1 MAVDISIWLFQV
13 QAGRGGRSPEIRTL
27 FYRLLKFLAL
37 PIHPLFVY
45 DGANKPP
52 FKRGKAVSGQR
63 TAPII
68 HLSKRLVDL
77 FRFPRHDA
85 PGEAEAECANLQ
97 RAGVVDAVMSNDVDA
112 MMFGSSMT
120 IMNFSKESGSG
131 TTSASHA
138 TCYRMGG
145 EAGPS
150 KVGID
155 RAGMILFALL
165 SGGDYLPSGVPKC
178 GSKLAAQIA
187 KAGFGADLLGAIGSK
202 GMERTEQ
209 LSEWRDRLQY
219 ELEENESGYFQNR
232 HKAVRIP
239 DDFPDQTILEYYA
252 SPVESNVEE
261 LNTLRQRL
269 RNAWDQD
276 IDPLEIKTFAA
287 KYFDW
292 NYRSGARKVVRLL
305 AEPLV
310 NYRLRLQ
317 RRPSA
322 FPPDSSSLSNSDIPM
337 LQKVHKAR
345 VSYSTDGMTELQ
357 VDYIPID
364 VVGLD
369 IMEEEP
375 NPPLASQET
384 APSGDEEE
392 DVDGASNLPASTPQ
406 SPVKKRVTKRYDP
419 YVPEKMWIFE
429 TLANIGIPEVV
440 EAWKKQEAEKNAP
453 KKPRTRK
460 TGPRKKGPIDPGM
473 KRGSILK
480 YGTLTKERTDT
491 SQFKQAHLFEAAIS
505 SAPEKS
511 TISGARGLERSP
523 SYTMTGSPSRVL
535 NSSLDNSTTMRGIS
549 PPGDDIKRPPVTNRP
564 RTRAQRAVLSGDVG
578 VVNLESDTESHL
590 DVSPTPKTPPRELRI
605 TYSNA
610 NYEEPSSSN
619 DHPDPK
625 QIMTPPKSTKKGRP
639 RGPKTSKPKVQD
651 IRETEQLQDRKS
663 PLPSLEEE
671 TKAIGGRS
679 ETLDEP
685 LPAKAPRRRSPRNN
699 TPEELVPE
707 PSEGKTNSRLL
718 SASPSVKEDSPSP
731 AQGKLEPVTKT
742 EKSEKTPKT
751 PKTTRKQR
759 NKTKSPSPKSEE
771 PQDVKGPVTATAKT
785 SPPSPPQEASRYLES
800 ITAYDGFWTVDE
812 KPIDE
817 KDNEQ
822 SDTKDSSRRSGSRHH
837 NGKHN
842 KDADNKKKRIPR
854 VSILDL
860 T

>member
-1 MAVDISIWLFQV
+1 M
-13 QAGRGGRSPEIRTL
+13 QAGRGGRNPEIRTL

-52 FKRGKAVSGQR
+52 FKRGKAVSGHR

-138 TCYRMGG
+138 TCYRTGG

-187 KAGFGADLLGAIGSK
+187 KAGFGADLLSAIGFR

-252 SPVESNVEE
+252 KPVESNTEE
-261 LNTLRQRL
+261 LNGLRQRL
-269 RNAWDQD
+269 GNAWDQD
-276 IDPLEIKTFAA
+276 IDSSEIKTFAA

-292 NYRSGARKVVRLL
+292 NYRSGARKVVKLL

-317 RRPSA
+317 KRPSA
-322 FPPDSSSLSNSDIPM
+322 FPSNGPSLSKSDVPM

-345 VSYSTDGMTELQ
+345 VSYGTDGMTELQ
-357 VDYIPID
+357 VEYIPID

-384 APSGDEEE
+384 VPSGDEEE
-392 DVDGASNLPASTPQ
+392 DVDAASNPPASAPQ

-419 YVPEKMWIFE
+419 YVLEKMWVFE
-429 TLANIGIPEVV
+429 TLANIGIPDVV
-440 EAWKKQEAEKNAP
+440 EAWKKQEAEKAAP
-453 KKPRTRK
+453 KKPRSRK
-460 TGPRKKGPIDPGM
+460 TGPKKKGPIDPGM

-480 YGTLTKERTDT
+480 YGTLTKDRTDT
-491 SQFKQAHLFEAAIS
+491 SQFKQTHLFEAAIS
-505 SAPEKS
+505 STSEKS
-511 TISGARGLERSP
+511 NISGFRGLERSP
-523 SYTMTGSPSRVL
+523 SYAMASSPKYDLQGHQLPMAERNL
-535 NSSLDNSTTMRGIS
+535 THSLDNPLDIFTSLCAIP
-549 PPGDDIKRPPVTNRP
+549 PPGSGIKRPPVTNRP
-564 RTRAQRAVLSGDVG
+564 STRVRCAVLSEDVG
-578 VVNLESDTESHL
+578 IVNLDSDAESQL
-590 DVSPTPKTPPRELRI
+590 DVSPSPKTPPREFRI
-605 TYSNA
+605 TYSNTS
-610 NYEEPSSSN
+610 YQDPSPSIEHQ
-619 DHPDPK
+619 DTK
-625 QIMTPPKSTKKGRP
+625 QIMTPPLSSKKDRP
-639 RGPKTSKPKVQD
+639 QTRKTSKPTVQD
-651 IRETEQLQDRKS
+651 TREMGQLHDKKS
-663 PLPSLEEE
+663 PLPLLQEENTASGGHFE
-671 TKAIGGRS
+671 TP
-679 ETLDEP
+679 DVP
-685 LPAKAPRRRSPRNN
+685 LRPKAPKRRSPRNK
-699 TPEELVPE
+699 TPEEPVPDV
-707 PSEGKTNSRLL
+707 SAVKANSRSV
-718 SASPSVKEDSPSP
+718 SASPSIREDSTP
-731 AQGKLEPVTKT
+731 AQETLEPARKT
-742 EKSEKTPKT
+742 EKAS
-751 PKTTRKQR
+751 KTTRKCA
-759 NKTKSPSPKSEE
+759 KAKSPLTSEE
-771 PQDVKGPVTATAKT
+771 PKDVKGPVKITEKT
-785 SPPSPPQEASRYLES
+785 PHPPQEAPRHLQN
-800 ITAYDGFWTVDE
+800 IAAHDGFWTIDE
-812 KPIDE
+812 QPIDKE
-817 KDNEQ
+817 NNEQ
-822 SDTKDSSRRSGSRHH
+822 PDTEKSSRRLRSRRS
-837 NGKHN
+837 N
-842 KDADNKKKRIPR
+842 KDSDIKKKHIPR

>member
-1 MAVDISIWLFQV
+1 M

-63 TAPII
+63 NAPII

-97 RAGVVDAVMSNDVDA
+97 RAGIVDAVMSNDVDA

-138 TCYRMGG
+138 TCYRMSG
-145 EAGPS
+145 EAGTS

-187 KAGFGADLLGAIGSK
+187 KAGFGGDMLSAIGFK

-239 DDFPDQTILEYYA
+239 NDFPDQTILEYYA
-252 SPVESNVEE
+252 SPVESNAEE
-261 LNTLRQRL
+261 LSTLRQRL
-269 RNAWDQD
+269 GNAWDQD
-276 IDPLEIKTFAA
+276 IDPSDIRTFAA

-317 RRPSA
+317 RLPSA
-322 FPPDSSSLSNSDIPM
+322 FPSNGPSLSNNDAPM
-337 LQKVHKAR
+337 LQKVYKAR

-369 IMEEEP
+369 ILEEEP

-384 APSGDEEE
+384 VPSGDEEE
-392 DVDGASNLPASTPQ
+392 DADTTSNPPASAPP
-406 SPVKKRVTKRYDP
+406 SPVKKRATKRYDP
-419 YVPEKMWIFE
+419 YASEKMWIFE
-429 TLANIGIPEVV
+429 TLANIGIPDVV
-440 EAWKKQEAEKNAP
+440 EAWKKQEAEKAAP
-453 KKPRTRK
+453 KKPRSRK
-460 TGPRKKGPIDPGM
+460 TGPKKKGPIDPGM

-491 SQFKQAHLFEAAIS
+491 SQFKQTHLFEAAIS
-505 SAPEKS
+505 STPEKGN
-511 TISGARGLERSP
+511 ISGVRGLERSP
-523 SYTMTGSPSRVL
+523 SYAISNSPKYDLQGHQLPIVER
-535 NSSLDNSTTMRGIS
+535 NPAHDLDNTFETFTSLHSIS
-549 PPGDDIKRPPVTNRP
+549 PPSYEIKRPPVARP
-564 RTRAQRAVLSGDVG
+564 GTRARRAVLSSDDVG
-578 VVNLESDTESHL
+578 VVNLDLDAESHL
-590 DVSPTPKTPPRELRI
+590 DVSPVPETPLGELTI
-605 TYSNA
+605 TYSNTS
-610 NYEEPSSSN
+610 YQDPCPS
-619 DHPDPK
+619 DEHQGTK
-625 QIMTPPKSTKKGRP
+625 QIITPPLSSKKGRP
-639 RGPKTSKPKVQD
+639 RAPKTSQPVVQD
-651 IRETEQLQDRKS
+651 TREMGQLQDTKS
-663 PLPSLEEE
+663 SLPLLEEE
-671 TKAIGGRS
+671 RTVTGGHF
-679 ETLDEP
+679 ETSDQQLHP
-685 LPAKAPRRRSPRNN
+685 KPPRRRSPRNK
-699 TPEELVPE
+699 TPEEPVSD
-707 PSEGKTNSRLL
+707 PSAVKANSQSLP
-718 SASPSVKEDSPSP
+718 ASPSIRADSTP
-731 AQGKLEPVTKT
+731 AQETLDPAKKT
-742 EKSEKTPKT
+742 ERT
-751 PKTTRKQR
+751 PKTTKRR
-759 NKTKSPSPKSEE
+759 TKTKTPLTFEE
-771 PQDVKGPVTATAKT
+771 PYEAKGPVTTTAKT
-785 SPPSPPQEASRYLES
+785 SQPPQEAKRHLES
-800 ITAYDGFWTVDE
+800 ITAHDGSWT
-812 KPIDE
+812 IDE
-817 KDNEQ
+817 NPLDKEDNEQ
-822 SDTKDSSRRSGSRHH
+822 PEINNGSRRPRSRR
-837 NGKHN
+837 NNEKQNN
-842 KDADNKKKRIPR
+842 KDADNKKKHIPR

>member
-1 MAVDISIWLFQV
+1 M
-13 QAGRGGRSPEIRTL
+13 QAGRGGKSPEIRTL

-63 TAPII
+63 NAPII

-155 RAGMILFALL
+155 RAGMILFAML

-187 KAGFGADLLGAIGSK
+187 KAGFGADLLSAIGSK
-202 GMERTEQ
+202 GVERTEQ

-239 DDFPDQTILEYYA
+239 NDFPDQTILEYYA
-252 SPVESNVEE
+252 SPVESNAEE
-261 LNTLRQRL
+261 LSTLRQRL
-269 RNAWDQD
+269 GNAWDQD
-276 IDPLEIKTFAA
+276 IDPSEIKTFAA

-317 RRPSA
+317 RPPSA
-322 FPPDSSSLSNSDIPM
+322 FPPNGSSLSNSDVPM
-337 LQKVHKAR
+337 LQKIHKAR

-384 APSGDEEE
+384 VPSGDEEE
-392 DVDGASNLPASTPQ
+392 DVDGGSNPPASTPQ

-419 YVPEKMWIFE
+419 YAPEKMWIFE
-429 TLANIGIPEVV
+429 TLANIGIPDIV

-453 KKPRTRK
+453 KKPRSRK
-460 TGPRKKGPIDPGM
+460 TGPKKKGPIDPGM

-491 SQFKQAHLFEAAIS
+491 SQFKQTHLFEAAIS
-505 SAPEKS
+505 SSTPEKS
-511 TISGARGLERSP
+511 NISGVRGSERSP
-523 SYTMTGSPSRVL
+523 GYTMAGSPGRGL
-535 NSSLDNSTTMRGIS
+535 KNPLDNFTTLRGIS
-549 PPGDDIKRPPVTNRP
+549 PPDDDIKRPPVTNRP
-564 RTRAQRAVLSGDVG
+564 RTRARRAVLSHDVG
-578 VVNLESDTESHL
+578 VVNLESDTESYL
-590 DVSPTPKTPPRELRI
+590 DIPPAPKTPPRELKI
-605 TYSNA
+605 TYSNTS
-610 NYEEPSSSN
+610 YQDPSSSN
-619 DHPDPK
+619 ERQDAK
-625 QIMTPPKSTKKGRP
+625 QIPTPPMSSKKGRP
-639 RGPKTSKPKVQD
+639 QAQKRSKAKVQG
-651 IRETEQLQDRKS
+651 IRATEQLPDKKS

-671 TKAIGGRS
+671 NTVSGGHV
-679 ETLDEP
+679 EILDEP
-685 LPAKAPRRRSPRNN
+685 LPPKPSRRRSPRNK
-699 TPEELVPE
+699 TPEEPAPE
-707 PSEGKTNSRLL
+707 SSARKTNDRSLSA
-718 SASPSVKEDSPSP
+718 SASPSTKEDTPTPPQETLKP
-731 AQGKLEPVTKT
+731 ARKT
-742 EKSEKTPKT
+742 EKT
-751 PKTTRKQR
+751 PKTTRRRTQA
-759 NKTKSPSPKSEE
+759 KSPLTPEKPHDAKSPATTT
-771 PQDVKGPVTATAKT
+771 VTTAKT
-785 SPPSPPQEASRYLES
+785 SPPPQETPRHLES
-800 ITAYDGFWTVDE
+800 ITAHDGFWTIDE
-812 KPIDE
+812 KPIDKE
-817 KDNEQ
+817 DNEQ
-822 SDTKDSSRRSGSRHH
+822 SDTKDGSFCQRSRR
-837 NGKHN
+837 KH